1 MRIENFGSGQV
12 KLILKDGHEEL
23 AMLDAGQIKDLFKSS
38 GALIFRGYDFSPQ
51 KQHEFAMKFSTR
63 FNRDRKRP
71 VLTDTNGDI
80 QLVTEGMG
88 YVEPHCEQANS
99 PFRPDAIWFCC
110 VRPAEKDGETLF
122 WDGVRILDE
131 MNNEQRQFFQGKKIR
146 FFQKYPKPNWQL
158 FLGGEDARLEDAK
171 QKLDAAEGVSY
182 YVGPNEEVYI
192 EYVNPA
198 IVKTKYTGHEAFANS
213 LLTERANT
221 LGELMSFTDGTL
233 ITDEVINE
241 LIQTMD
247 KVEEVLAWQA
257 GDMVF
262 LDNSRYMHGRNAYTD
277 RNRELYACMS
287 FLNF

>member
-12 KLILKDGHEEL
+12 KLIVREGNEEL
-23 AMLDAGQIKDLFKSS
+23 DTLDADHIKELFKSF
-38 GALIFRGYDFSPQ
+38 GALIFRGYSFSPV

-71 VLTDTNGDI
+71 VLTETNGDI

-110 VRPAEKDGETLF
+110 VRPADKGGETLF

-131 MNNEQRQFFQGKKIR
+131 MTPAQRQFFEGKKIR
-146 FFQKYPKPNWQL
+146 FFQKYPKPSWQL
-158 FLGGEDARLEDAK
+158 FLGGENAKLEDAK
-171 QKLDAAEGVSY
+171 QTLDAAEGVSY
-182 YVGPNEEVYI
+182 FVGPSEEVFI

-198 IVKTKYTGHEAFANS
+198 IVKTRYTHQEAFANS

-233 ITDEVINE
+233 ITNEVIQE

-247 KVEEVLAWQA
+247 KVEESLNWQA

-277 RNRELYACMS
+277 RKRELYACMS